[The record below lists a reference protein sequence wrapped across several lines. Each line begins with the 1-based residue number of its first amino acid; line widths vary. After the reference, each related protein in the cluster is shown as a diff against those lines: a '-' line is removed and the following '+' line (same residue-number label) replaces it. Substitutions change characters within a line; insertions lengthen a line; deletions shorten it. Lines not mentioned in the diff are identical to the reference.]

1 MNDLDGEVVNFFDCL
16 RADPERLA
24 SMVSLT
30 PYARQEYEN
39 AYTEQSEPF
48 HRAHSFLI
56 RLQMGHGFRT
66 CGERVG
72 WKMDVRG
79 RERAYAVRDWNR
91 LPERLLQAAERL
103 KEVQIESRPALDV
116 IEHFNFPN
124 ILIYCDPPYLLGTR
138 CRKQYRCEMTDAEH
152 FALLETLRSHKGKVI
167 ISGYESVMYDD
178 MLRGWHRA
186 TTGNLANNSRKRTEI
201 LWMNFEPEV

>member
-1 MNDLDGEVVNFFDCL
+1 MIWMGKLSTSSTACEPTRNG
-16 RADPERLA
+16 
-24 SMVSLT
+24 
-30 PYARQEYEN
+30 YARMM
-39 AYTEQSEPF
+39 
-48 HRAHSFLI
+48 
-56 RLQMGHGFRT
+56 MGHGFRT